1 MKKLMLLGL
10 LGLFFLGCP
19 TTEKNTAL
27 VCLKDRLYERA
38 IEAAKKG
45 MVKFPDDM
53 DYYGIAAKADF
64 FLGKNEE
71 ADSFIV
77 VGINKDSSGMFNW
90 LVVKDKD
97 NTEMYGQNFLNLA
110 NILLAEKKYE
120 DCLRHTNWALLLTPS
135 AANVY
140 IIRGLAYAELGNKE
154 AASAAFKKSL
164 EVDPQNPEPY
174 FRIGMNHF
182 DQKNYDSAL
191 VYFNDAIKFFNAAY
205 ENAKK
210 TVFSNVEFSPGLAQ
224 ELVSLYKSIAARRD
238 AYNDFM
244 KKKLGFDNPDAQ
256 LRSVER
262 FVRVTDGLVRANYFA
277 GITNLNN
284 GKDTVALG
292 LLNKTLEYEPQNID
306 ALYFSGEV
314 MVRFQKW
321 SDAKDRFEAVTK
333 IKEDDIPALFY
344 LGVCYM
350 QLKDYKTA
358 LTVYQDRVLK
368 FDPKNLDAFTN
379 IVICYRELGD
389 VKKAQ
394 EWLLKKEQ
402 VIKGG

>member
-1 MKKLMLLGL
+1 MKKLLLLGL
-10 LGLFFLGCP
+10 LCLFFLGCP
-19 TTEKNTAL
+19 ATEKNTAL
-27 VCLKDRLYERA
+27 IAIKDHLYERA
-38 IEAAKKG
+38 IAAAKKG
-45 MVKFPDDM
+45 MVTFPDDM

-64 FLGKNEE
+64 YLGKNEE

-77 VGINKDSSGMFNW
+77 IGINKDSSGMFNW

-110 NILLAEKKYE
+110 NILLTEKKYNE
-120 DCLRHTNWALLLTPS
+120 CLRHTNWALLLTPS

-140 IIRGLAYAELGNKE
+140 IIRGLAYTELGNKE

-182 DQKNYDSAL
+182 DLKNYDSAL
-191 VYFNDAIKFFNAAY
+191 VYFNDAIKYFNVSY

-210 TVFSNVEFSPGLAQ
+210 TVFANVEFTVPLAQ
-224 ELVSLYKSIAARRD
+224 ELVSLYRTIATRRD
-238 AYNDFM
+238 VYNDFM
-244 KKKLGFDNPDAQ
+244 KKKLGYDNPDAQ
-256 LRSVER
+256 QRSVER
-262 FVRVTDGLVRANYFA
+262 FVRLTDGLVRATYFT
-277 GITNLNN
+277 GITYLNG
-284 GKDTVALG
+284 GKDTMALK
-292 LLNKTLEYEPQNID
+292 LLNTTLDYEPQNID

-314 MVRFQKW
+314 LVKFQKW
-321 SDAKDRFEAVTK
+321 AEAKDHFDRVTK

-350 QLKDYKTA
+350 QLKDYKMA
-358 LTVYQDRVLK
+358 LTVYEDRVLK
-368 FDPKNLDAFTN
+368 YDPKNLDAFTN
-379 IVICYRELGD
+379 IIICYRELGD
-389 VKKAQ
+389 TKKAM
-394 EWLLKKEQ
+394 EWLQKKEQ